1 MALVVLLKSV
11 VRANR
16 LYLVTL
22 GAANPAWE
30 TQLTFRAWFSAILT
44 N

>member
-1 MALVVLLKSV
+1 MALVVLKSV
-11 VRANR
+11 VRADR
-16 LYLVTL
+16 LYLATL

-30 TQLTFRAWFSAILT
+30 TQLTFRAWFFAILT